1 MMSKEYTRRGILSG
15 MTIVRNTDAFIAW
28 IEGELKERGWSLREF
43 GRRGGMTSAAISN
56 VLSGYRK
63 PGYRLCRGIARA
75 LEMNPE
81 DVFRRAGLLP
91 PAPDLDDPQLKAAL
105 FLFEKL
111 TVADQERVLAIMKAL
126 ACVAKGEEE
135 EEER

>member
-1 MMSKEYTRRGILSG
+1 MRGILDG
-15 MTIVRNTDAFIAW
+15 MTAVRNTEAFVAW
-28 IEGELKERGWSLREF
+28 IEGELKERGWSLREL
-43 GRRGGMTSAAISN
+43 GRRGDLSSTSISN

-111 TVADQERVLAIMKAL
+111 TDADQERVLAIMKAL
-126 ACVAKGEEE
+126 AGITKTEEE
-135 EEER
+135 EEE

>member
-1 MMSKEYTRRGILSG
+1 MRGILDG
-15 MTIVRNTDAFIAW
+15 MTAVRNTEAFVAW
-28 IEGELKERGWSLREF
+28 IEGELKERGWSLREL
-43 GRRGGMTSAAISN
+43 GRRGDLSSTSISN

-126 ACVAKGEEE
+126 AGITKTEEE
-135 EEER
+135 EEE

>member
-1 MMSKEYTRRGILSG
+1 MLWYTAAVHTDDFTGWLKGEIEARYWTYNELARQSGLSSAMVSMV
-15 MTIVRNTDAFIAW
+15 MTGQR
-28 IEGELKERGWSLREF
+28 L
-43 GRRGGMTSAAISN
+43 
-56 VLSGYRK
+56 
-63 PGYRLCRGIARA
+63 PGPDFCTGVAKA
-75 LEMNPE
+75 LQLPPVE
-81 DVFRRAGLLP
+81 VFQRAGLLP

>member
-1 MMSKEYTRRGILSG
+1 
-15 MTIVRNTDAFIAW
+15 MTAVRNTEAFVAW
-28 IEGELKERGWSLREF
+28 IEKELRERGWSLREL
-43 GRRGGMTSAAISN
+43 GRRGDLSSTSISN

-91 PAPDLDDPQLKAAL
+91 PAPDADDPQLKAAL

-111 TVADQERVLAIMKAL
+111 TDADQERVLAIMKAL
-126 ACVAKGEEE
+126 AGIAKGEEE
-135 EEER
+135 GK